1 MPENNLQ
8 ELVEQYLEDP
18 SPKNR
23 EAVVEA
29 SIPLV
34 RSLIG
39 RINVPDHLL
48 ASQDDLENTG
58 LIGLLQ
64 ALDSYDPDRGTK
76 FVTHAYRRVQ
86 GSLIDYLRS
95 IDVLSRGKRKK
106 IAEVQQAIEDL
117 RQMMGTEPENQD
129 VADYLGISLE
139 EYHSLLT
146 DAQRRFSLSLYNPL
160 GDEDGRTV
168 LDKLPHEESEAAAE
182 DLEKESLIAYV
193 EDVIQ
198 TLPERQQTIL
208 GLYYTENMTL
218 REIGEVLD
226 LTEARISQLLG
237 EILVTL
243 RSRIEEERSV
253 ESR

>member
-1 MPENNLQ
+1 MSQPDLQ
-8 ELVEQYLEDP
+8 DLVERYLDDP

-48 ASQDDLENTG
+48 ASREDLENSG

-64 ALDSYDPDRGTK
+64 ALDSYDPERGTK

-86 GSLIDYLRS
+86 GALIDYLRS
-95 IDVLSRGKRKK
+95 IDVLSRSKRKK
-106 IAEVQQAIEDL
+106 IAEVQQAVEDL
-117 RQMMGTEPENQD
+117 RQMMGTEPDNQD
-129 VADYLGISLE
+129 VADYLGIPLS
-139 EYHSLLT
+139 EYHTLLT
-146 DAQRRFSLSLYNPL
+146 AAQRRFSLSLYNPL
-160 GDEDGRTV
+160 GDEEGRTV
-168 LDKLPHEESEAAAE
+168 LDTMPHKQSEAALE

-193 EDVIQ
+193 KDVIE

-208 GLYYTENMTL
+208 GLYYMENLTL

-226 LTEARISQLLG
+226 LTEARISQILG

-243 RSRIEEERSV
+243 RSKIESERSI
-253 ESR
+253 ES